1 MNNKIYSV
9 SEINQYI
16 ATMFQN
22 EYFFGAVFVQGE
34 VSNCK
39 YHSSGHIY
47 FTIKDAKSQIS
58 CVMFAGDRRGMDFS
72 MSDGQQVVV
81 GGSLRVFERDGRYQL
96 YAKKILKQGAGDLYE
111 KFERLKKQLLNEGLF
126 ESEHKQE
133 IPKFAHTVGIVTAQ
147 TGAAIRDMVQVA
159 GRRNPYVQLILYP
172 AKVQGDGAAQTI
184 VDGIRTLDQM
194 NLSTIIIGRGGGSI
208 EDLWAFNEEIV
219 ARAVYE
225 CRTPI
230 ISAVGHETDTTIA
243 DYVADLRAP
252 TPSAAAELAV
262 FDYMQFSQDL
272 NMTANRMTALMAA
285 RVERKYSEL
294 SILRQQLLKVNP
306 ENVLLNKKQAVADAA
321 DQLSRQMEFIL
332 TKKKHQ
338 FELLV
343 SHLKGLSPLDK
354 LSSGFSYVQNEQ
366 GKAVV
371 SVNDIC
377 VGEQL
382 SVHVTDGVISSTVTE
397 LKNVQL

>member
-184 VDGIRTLDQM
+184 VDGIRTLDKM

>member
-184 VDGIRTLDQM
+184 VDGIRTLDKM

-272 NMTANRMTALMAA
+272 NMTANRMIALMAA